1 MRDQEALSTFNASK
15 WHLKNTRSS
24 VTSKMDDGIPLSPY
38 DYSTT
43 SKKKKNHRATFEK
56 YNKMHCYSLEIDDDA
71 LFKNMSKRP
80 AFVLRPLKPMLNFEV
95 EKLSL

>member
-38 DYSTT
+38 DNSTT
-43 SKKKKNHRATFEK
+43 SKKKKNHRATFK
-56 YNKMHCYSLEIDDDA
+56 TQMKKNGLSLKSEDDA
-71 LFKNMSKRP
+71 LFN
-80 AFVLRPLKPMLNFEV
+80 
-95 EKLSL
+95 

>member
-1 MRDQEALSTFNASK
+1 MNDGTPLLSSDSEMASK
-15 WHLKNTRSS
+15 
-24 VTSKMDDGIPLSPY
+24 V
-38 DYSTT
+38 
-43 SKKKKNHRATFEK
+43 KKNHRATFEK